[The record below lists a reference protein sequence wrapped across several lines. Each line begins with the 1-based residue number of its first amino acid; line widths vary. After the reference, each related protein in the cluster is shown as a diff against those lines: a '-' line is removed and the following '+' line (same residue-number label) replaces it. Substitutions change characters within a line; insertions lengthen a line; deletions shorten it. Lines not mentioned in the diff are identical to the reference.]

1 MLLHLQDFFCFNMF
15 KENVLFDINKPY
27 KLEIF
32 QAFKLGKAQENDEQ
46 NKMFQNNLF
55 YTQILDK

>member
-1 MLLHLQDFFCFNMF
+1 MF